1 MNTEVGKRL
10 FTTMVTIRSFEETAA
25 GLMTSGKL
33 WGFLHASIGQEAVA
47 AGVCDVLGDHDYIAS
62 THRGHGHCIA
72 KGGDLYRMMAE
83 LYGASDGYCKGRSGS
98 MHIADPE
105 RGILGANGI
114 VAAGMP
120 IAVGSAYSAQVR
132 GSGQVTAVFFGEGA
146 VGEGVFHEA
155 LNLAALWKL
164 PIVFVCENNLYAEL
178 SHVSTH
184 LAATSVARFG
194 EAYGIPAQTVDGNRV
209 DVMRAHASEAVER
222 ARAGDGPT
230 LLECETYRWHG
241 HFEGDPQAY
250 RTSEEAQQWRARDP
264 LLQCRA
270 ELERAGVSATSLDEL
285 VHAAQQAVAD
295 AASRAAA
302 ATPAPPESL
311 TEDVYPPAGVGS
323 GGRTT

>member
-1 MNTEVGKRL
+1 MDTEVGTRL
-10 FTTMVTIRSFEETAA
+10 FTTMVTIRKFEETAA
-25 GLMTSGKL
+25 NLITSGKI

-47 AGVCDVLGDHDYIAS
+47 AGVCDVLTDDDYIAS

-83 LYGASDGYCKGRSGS
+83 LHGAADGYCKGRSGS

-114 VAAGMP
+114 VGAGMP

-146 VGEGVFHEA
+146 AGEGVFHES
-155 LNLAALWKL
+155 LNLAALWRL

-184 LAATSVARFG
+184 LAAQSVARFG

-209 DVMRAHASEAVER
+209 DVVRATAAQAIER
-222 ARAGDGPT
+222 ARTGGGPT

-250 RTSEEAQQWRARDP
+250 RTTDETQRWQAKDP

-270 ELERAGVSATSLDEL
+270 ELERAGIPAASLDEL
-285 VHAAQQAVAD
+285 VQTAEQEVTAAAD
-295 AASRAAA
+295 RAAA
-302 ATPAPPESL
+302 AEVASRESL
-311 TEDVYPPAGVGS
+311 TEDVYPPVGAS
-323 GGRTT
+323 AEGRAL